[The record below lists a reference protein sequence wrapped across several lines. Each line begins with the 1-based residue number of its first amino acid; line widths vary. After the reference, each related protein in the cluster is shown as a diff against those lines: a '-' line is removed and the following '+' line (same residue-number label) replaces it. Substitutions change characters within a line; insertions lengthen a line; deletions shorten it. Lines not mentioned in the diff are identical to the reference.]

1 MMKKIFLTAA
11 VMLCLVSCG
20 AEVENNS
27 LPSSQV
33 QSSADVESLRKKYP
47 EYFEL
52 GDFKGIEVYVWQ
64 MTEDSYQCGLMSGTN
79 RNKTEEEIMEL
90 AQKPLTVDEAK
101 LILDELGVKGSDI
114 IVIPVIQPYSSYH
127 YEIDDEYRERVEKLF
142 K

>member
-1 MMKKIFLTAA
+1 M
-11 VMLCLVSCG
+11 
-20 AEVENNS
+20 EVCHDEKDIS
-27 LPSSQV
+27 DSGGD
-33 QSSADVESLRKKYP
+33 A
-47 EYFEL
+47 

-64 MTEDSYQCGLMSGTN
+64 MAEDSYQCGLMSGTN
-79 RNKTEEEIMEL
+79 RNKTEEEITAL